1 MLIAVEGLPALRDV
15 RCFVAV
21 AEHGSFSRAAA
32 RLGLSQ
38 PAVSQAVARLEQV
51 LDCRLFDRTS
61 RRVHPTPA
69 GRALLAPAT
78 ALLAEA
84 TAFAATARELG
95 AAAHPSIT
103 LAYPPLLG
111 TFVARLARRLS
122 RHEPTMSV
130 RLQPLGRRA
139 AAEAVTAGDATAAI
153 LTAPLPTSE
162 TPATRSPAG
171 SGAMV
176 TGIPLL
182 SLGLDR
188 LAVPAGDALAARS
201 VIRPTALRGHRLLVP
216 ADRPPGGPW
225 ARLVAA
231 LPARGA
237 ATRITEIADDI
248 DDWPAALDLVAAG
261 LGVLPVPSLL
271 ASTVRRPDVTYTP
284 LEIPTT
290 TAPPAGPVP
299 GASTAA
305 TAPTRGAPPAAVARA
320 GAGVLFRLVWRG
332 GGDEGP
338 GAGVLAVVRAAQE
351 VLRTR

>member
-1 MLIAVEGLPALRDV
+1 
-15 RCFVAV
+15 
-21 AEHGSFSRAAA
+21 
-32 RLGLSQ
+32 
-38 PAVSQAVARLEQV
+38 V
-51 LDCRLFDRTS
+51 L
-61 RRVHPTPA
+61 
-69 GRALLAPAT
+69 
-78 ALLAEA
+78 
-84 TAFAATARELG
+84 
-95 AAAHPSIT
+95 
-103 LAYPPLLG
+103 
-111 TFVARLARRLS
+111 
-122 RHEPTMSV
+122 
-130 RLQPLGRRA
+130 
-139 AAEAVTAGDATAAI
+139 
-153 LTAPLPTSE
+153 
-162 TPATRSPAG
+162 
-171 SGAMV
+171 

-237 ATRITEIADDI
+237 ATRVTEIADDI

-271 ASTVRRPDVTYTP
+271 ASTVHRPDVTYTP

-290 TAPPAGPVP
+290 TTTAPAASIP

-305 TAPTRGAPPAAVARA
+305 TAPARGAPSAAVARTPGVRA

-338 GAGVLAVVRAAQE
+338 AAGVLAVVRAAQE